1 MRLLRATYLVL
12 TGILFSSSLGAQ
24 QVPGILSTET
34 REMYS
39 RQMEAFRLQYP
50 VEAMLRGS
58 SVDLPPVKLT
68 HSQMRELIENSDVSW
83 KIIDPDKVLAF
94 LEFYAIEHP
103 DETAC
108 MIGLALQQHE
118 NHSGV
123 FTQKSMPE
131 SLAFLP
137 VVKSGMN
144 PQYAS
149 PQGAFGSW
157 QFMYSTARLYN
168 LRVNEFV
175 DERLENQ
182 KATEAAARMLNDL
195 FRLYDNWPLAL
206 AAYNCGPAKVNK
218 AIKMAGD
225 SQNVS
230 AVYKHLPLPEADM
243 YHAFV
248 AMNILIRHPL
258 KFGIEPVRLDDYT
271 PRDTVFVRDELHLGQ
286 VADLLAVDKAVL
298 DRLNPAYTLSVIP
311 ASGQEKY
318 PLFIPQ
324 GKALEFAGLEDSMYH
339 HRDTFYFDLKSPEKE
354 NKTASGAPAPRVPG
368 GDYTP
373 VNYTIKSGDNIGFL
387 AEWFDTPASD
397 IRYWNDIH
405 GNMIRAGQT
414 IVVYV
419 PKSKLEYY
427 AAVDKLSFQ
436 KKQAREGRA
445 VESEKPKAEPKEELK
460 PGEYDLY
467 TVQSGDNPWQIAKQF
482 PGVSD
487 QDILRWNGIGP
498 RDLRPG
504 QQLKIKKIPGK

>member
-1 MRLLRATYLVL
+1 MRLLRTTYLFL
-12 TGILFSSSLGAQ
+12 AGILFSCSLGAQ
-24 QVPGILSTET
+24 QVPGILSAET
-34 REMYS
+34 HKMYS

-68 HSQMRELIENSDVSW
+68 HSQMRELIENSDMFW

-103 DETAC
+103 GETAC

-137 VVKSGMN
+137 LVKSGMN
-144 PQYAS
+144 PRYAS

-168 LRVNEFV
+168 LKVNEFV
-175 DERLENQ
+175 DERLENK
-182 KATEAAARMLNDL
+182 KATEAAARMLDDL
-195 FRLYDNWPLAL
+195 YRMYDNWPLAL

-218 AIKMAGD
+218 AIKMSGD

-230 AVYKHLPLPEADM
+230 AVYKHLPLPYADM
-243 YHAFV
+243 YHAFI

-258 KFGIEPVRLDDYT
+258 KFGIEPVRLDK
-271 PRDTVFVRDELHLGQ
+271 PGPSDTVFVHNKLHLGQ
-286 VADLLAVDKAVL
+286 VADLLQL
-298 DRLNPAYTLSVIP
+298 DMADLKERNPSYTSSVIP
-311 ASGQEKY
+311 AGESGNM
-318 PLFIPQ
+318 PLVLPE
-324 GKALEFAGLEDSMYH
+324 GKKSAWTLLEDSIYH
-339 HRDTFYFDLKSPEKE
+339 HRDTFYFDLKSPEDKS
-354 NKTASGAPAPRVPG
+354 KTASEAPAPRVPG
-368 GDYTP
+368 DDYTP

-397 IRYWNDIH
+397 IRYWNDIR

-414 IVVYV
+414 LVIYI

-436 KKQAREGRA
+436 QKQAREGKVVSR
-445 VESEKPKAEPKEELK
+445 EKEETKPAEKLD
-460 PGEYDLY
+460 PGEYELY
-467 TVQSGDNPWQIAKQF
+467 TVKSGDNPWQIAKQF

-498 RDLRPG
+498 RDLKPG
-504 QQLKIKKIPGK
+504 QKLKIKKMQSK